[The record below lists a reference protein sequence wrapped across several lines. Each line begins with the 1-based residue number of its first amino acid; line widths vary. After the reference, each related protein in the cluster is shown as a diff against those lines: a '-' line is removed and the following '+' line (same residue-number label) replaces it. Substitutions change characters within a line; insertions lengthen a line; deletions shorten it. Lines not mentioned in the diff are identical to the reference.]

1 MTAVPERVT
10 LSYPGFVA
18 EYSLVQAAPEEA
30 QQRWPGP
37 VVPTSQRAAEVATL
51 TMGGTQQTVG
61 GYGCAAM
68 CAYMVLTQVRPEVT
82 AAEFVQRLNERKGF
96 NILYG
101 REAHLAWDRLPEI
114 YQEYRW
120 FGREDYLSRLKT
132 AEMATVLHAIDDG
145 PVPLWVDF
153 RPSTKGM
160 QSHFVL
166 ALRLEGD
173 DIEIVDPWDGA
184 ITRLLRRYALQGQDL
199 ETAIWGYRWLSV
211 L

>member
-30 QQRWPGP
+30 QQPWPGR

-82 AAEFVQRLNERKGF
+82 AAAFVQRLNERKGF
-96 NILYG
+96 NILNG
-101 REAHLAWDRLPEI
+101 EAHLAWDRLPQI
-114 YQEYRW
+114 YPEYRW
-120 FGREDYLSRLKT
+120 FGREDYRSRLTT
-132 AEMATVLHAIDDG
+132 AEMATVQEAMDEG
-145 PVPLWVDF
+145 PLVLWVDF
-153 RPSTKGM
+153 KPSTKGM

-166 ALRLEGD
+166 ALRLVGD
-173 DIEIVDPWDGA
+173 DVEIVDPWDGA
-184 ITRLLRRYALQGQDL
+184 TTWLLRRYSLKGQHL